1 MPVHWNPKL
10 PELAGDTPVFGG
22 AYGHRLRRQ
31 FGIDQLDRVYRALDA
46 APDSRQ
52 TVLQIWDS
60 ASDLPNDDGRSR
72 RGDIPCNVVALPK
85 IRNGRL
91 EWLQVM
97 RSNDVFLGLPHNVV
111 QFTTLQEMMAGW
123 LRVEA
128 GSYHHLADSLHV
140 YEDKLPAVA
149 ASTVAVPIEPNSD
162 SFALPRA
169 AWDQAVAGVV
179 RRLDAMIA
187 PEMTE
192 RLLRSLALTGDLPLA
207 YEHSVRIAAADSAL
221 RRGWPDLAEEC
232 AEECRNAAL
241 RTLWRRWATRTR
253 KNSDDPE

>member
-1 MPVHWNPKL
+1 
-10 PELAGDTPVFGG
+10 
-22 AYGHRLRRQ
+22 
-31 FGIDQLDRVYRALDA
+31 
-46 APDSRQ
+46 
-52 TVLQIWDS
+52 
-60 ASDLPNDDGRSR
+60 
-72 RGDIPCNVVALPK
+72 
-85 IRNGRL
+85 
-91 EWLQVM
+91 
-97 RSNDVFLGLPHNVV
+97 
-111 QFTTLQEMMAGW
+111 MAGW